1 MVPTKLFIASSAN
14 GVWPS
19 VMPCLNDFL
28 PGLKTKISLKREP
41 CCRKDSIRHVC
52 MQDFSSP
59 SYWNALYSEDSTE
72 RSTEW
77 HLEGEDFISYFEGVL
92 GSSDDHKALLNVGCG
107 TSAIWSR

>member
-19 VMPCLNDFL
+19 VMPCLNDFR
-28 PGLKTKISLKREP
+28 PGMKTKIHLKREL
-41 CCRKDSIRHVC
+41 CRRDSIRHMY

-72 RSTEW
+72 QPTEW
-77 HLEGEDFISYFEGVL
+77 HLAGEAFISHFERVL
-92 GSSDDHKALLNVGCG
+92 GSPDGHKALLNVGCG
-107 TSAIWSR
+107 TSDIWSR